1 MVLPLPA
8 PVLTP
13 LFPLPLTLPALA
25 PHGILHLDPLSLR

>member
-1 MVLPLPA
+1 MVLPLPT